1 MNEKLVCEIYKLI
14 TASGLPLVLNA
25 VITTFFNFIWLCFEE
40 LPVALKFYYEKN
52 SLVETT

>member
-1 MNEKLVCEIYKLI
+1 MNEKLVREIYKLI

-25 VITTFFNFIWLCFEE
+25 VIATFFSFIWLCFEE
-40 LPVALKFYYEKN
+40 LPVTLKFYYEKN

>member
-1 MNEKLVCEIYKLI
+1 MNEKLVREIYKLI

-25 VITTFFNFIWLCFEE
+25 VITTFFSFIWLCFEE
-40 LPVALKFYYEKN
+40 LPVTLKFYYEKS